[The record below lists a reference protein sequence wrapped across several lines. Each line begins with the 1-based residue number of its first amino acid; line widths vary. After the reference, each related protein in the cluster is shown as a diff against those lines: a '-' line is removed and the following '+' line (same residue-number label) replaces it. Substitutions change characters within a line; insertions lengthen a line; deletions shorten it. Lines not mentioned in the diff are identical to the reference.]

1 MVAGWRANAP
11 RGFRPSLPLRVF
23 VGPGAAATMYATPIS
38 PSTTVVKIRR
48 VLLSIMA
55 GCEGVF
61 EGGFSRSRL
70 TETQINQKVS
80 QSVSLRPT
88 PTIGA

>member
-61 EGGFSRSRL
+61 EGGFR
-70 TETQINQKVS
+70 
-80 QSVSLRPT
+80 
-88 PTIGA
+88 GAD